1 MKRSISYIAVAATAA
16 TLLSSCDKSWLD
28 PKPLSFFAP
37 ENTYVNS
44 EGLEAALV
52 AAERNMRHEFFGDGA
67 PILTEMFTSDIA
79 VNGKTDAS
87 SSMCDFITQMTP
99 TGLAASVD
107 SNQMSWYWSEGF
119 KGIKYANTAL
129 DRRANATFESEAE
142 ENEVIG
148 KCYFH
153 RAYRY
158 YKMIHQFGDV
168 PWIDHEIQTPEDNF
182 SSYDRFS
189 IAEQC
194 YYDMEFAYEWVTDDN
209 DMGAISKGACGL
221 LLMKFC
227 LVTGRYD
234 RALEVGREIVAA
246 HPMIYTKQFD
256 NTSGNL
262 MLDLHS
268 RAAKSS
274 IANTEIL
281 HVVVSTLDTK
291 DQGSDRVY
299 TMRNGVPYW
308 ANGSI
313 KTPDGQTGC
322 TIDLQTESN
331 GKYGVLDNDYNVGR
345 GIGTMRP
352 SAYYQYEIWTDKE
365 KNDMRGP
372 YYGIDSA
379 NPDDLSQKSWR
390 EMEDLYY
397 NNLSLKDKGSEYY
410 GKHLVRPGGMIVA
423 DSTRCWFRWPHY
435 ILYVPDETQTSD
447 WQGGYTP
454 WYVYRSAEAY
464 LIMAEAYYWKGD
476 NANCAAMLNEVR
488 RRAGAE
494 DLTADEAGISA
505 ILAERAR
512 ELFYSEPRH
521 VELVRISYMYARSG
535 KTCEWNGRQYSMENF
550 SGPEGT
556 GTTNPCTDE
565 GYNFYYDWVVAHNDF
580 YYKGNGT
587 NTQYSETGYVQYAK
601 GIFRIAVHNALWPI
615 PESAIVDNKGDLNQ
629 NDGYVKVASHP
640 YNIEPLQIEIDKHG
654 YE

>member
-1 MKRSISYIAVAATAA
+1 
-16 TLLSSCDKSWLD
+16 
-28 PKPLSFFAP
+28 
-37 ENTYVNS
+37 
-44 EGLEAALV
+44 
-52 AAERNMRHEFFGDGA
+52 
-67 PILTEMFTSDIA
+67 
-79 VNGKTDAS
+79 
-87 SSMCDFITQMTP
+87 
-99 TGLAASVD
+99 
-107 SNQMSWYWSEGF
+107 
-119 KGIKYANTAL
+119 
-129 DRRANATFESEAE
+129 
-142 ENEVIG
+142 
-148 KCYFH
+148 
-153 RAYRY
+153 
-158 YKMIHQFGDV
+158 
-168 PWIDHEIQTPEDNF
+168 
-182 SSYDRFS
+182 
-189 IAEQC
+189 
-194 YYDMEFAYEWVTDDN
+194 
-209 DMGAISKGACGL
+209 
-221 LLMKFC
+221 
-227 LVTGRYD
+227 
-234 RALEVGREIVAA
+234 
-246 HPMIYTKQFD
+246 
-256 NTSGNL
+256 
-262 MLDLHS
+262 
-268 RAAKSS
+268 
-274 IANTEIL
+274 
-281 HVVVSTLDTK
+281 
-291 DQGSDRVY
+291 
-299 TMRNGVPYW
+299 
-308 ANGSI
+308 
-313 KTPDGQTGC
+313 
-322 TIDLQTESN
+322 
-331 GKYGVLDNDYNVGR
+331 
-345 GIGTMRP
+345 MRP

-397 NNLSLKDKGSEYY
+397 NNLALKDKGSEYY

-423 DSTRCWFRWPHY
+423 DSTRCWFHWPHY

>member
-16 TLLSSCDKSWLD
+16 TLLSSCDKSWLE

-37 ENTYVNS
+37 ENTYVNT

-52 AAERNMRHEFFGDGA
+52 AAERNMRHEYFGDGA

-209 DMGAISKGACGL
+209 DLGAISKGACGL

-227 LVTGRYD
+227 MVTGRYD

-246 HPMIYTKQFD
+246 HPMIYTQQFD
-256 NTSGNL
+256 NTAGNL

-397 NNLSLKDKGSEYY
+397 NNLSLKDKNSEYY

-423 DSTRCWFRWPHY
+423 DSTRCWYRWPHY

-494 DLTADEAGISA
+494 DLTAAEAGISA

-521 VELVRISYMYARSG
+521 VELVRISYMYARTG

-587 NTQYSETGYVQYAK
+587 NKQYSDTGYVQYAK
-601 GIFRIAVHNALWPI
+601 GIFRIAVHNVLWPV

>member
-1 MKRSISYIAVAATAA
+1 
-16 TLLSSCDKSWLD
+16 
-28 PKPLSFFAP
+28 
-37 ENTYVNS
+37 
-44 EGLEAALV
+44 
-52 AAERNMRHEFFGDGA
+52 
-67 PILTEMFTSDIA
+67 
-79 VNGKTDAS
+79 
-87 SSMCDFITQMTP
+87 
-99 TGLAASVD
+99 
-107 SNQMSWYWSEGF
+107 
-119 KGIKYANTAL
+119 
-129 DRRANATFESEAE
+129 
-142 ENEVIG
+142 
-148 KCYFH
+148 
-153 RAYRY
+153 
-158 YKMIHQFGDV
+158 
-168 PWIDHEIQTPEDNF
+168 
-182 SSYDRFS
+182 
-189 IAEQC
+189 
-194 YYDMEFAYEWVTDDN
+194 
-209 DMGAISKGACGL
+209 
-221 LLMKFC
+221 
-227 LVTGRYD
+227 
-234 RALEVGREIVAA
+234 
-246 HPMIYTKQFD
+246 
-256 NTSGNL
+256 
-262 MLDLHS
+262 
-268 RAAKSS
+268 
-274 IANTEIL
+274 
-281 HVVVSTLDTK
+281 
-291 DQGSDRVY
+291 
-299 TMRNGVPYW
+299 
-308 ANGSI
+308 
-313 KTPDGQTGC
+313 
-322 TIDLQTESN
+322 
-331 GKYGVLDNDYNVGR
+331 
-345 GIGTMRP
+345 MRP

-372 YYGIDSA
+372 YYGINSD

-580 YYKGNGT
+580 YYKGNGS
-587 NTQYSETGYVQYAK
+587 NTQYSETGYVQYAN

>member
-322 TIDLQTESN
+322 TIDLQTETN
-331 GKYGVLDNDYNVGR
+331 GKYSYLDNDYNVGR
-345 GIGTMRP
+345 GIATMRP

-372 YYGIDSA
+372 YYGINSD

-580 YYKGNGT
+580 YYKGNGA

>member
-16 TLLSSCDKSWLD
+16 TLLSSCDNSWLD

-372 YYGIDSA
+372 YYGINSD

-580 YYKGNGT
+580 YYKGNGA

>member
-52 AAERNMRHEFFGDGA
+52 AAERNMRHEYFGDGA

-291 DQGSDRVY
+291 DQGSDRIQS
-299 TMRNGVPYW
+299 MRNAVPYW

-322 TIDLQTESN
+322 TIDLQTETN
-331 GKYGVLDNDYNVGR
+331 GKYSYLDNDYNVGR
-345 GIGTMRP
+345 GIATMRP

-372 YYGIDSA
+372 YYGINSD

-397 NNLSLKDKGSEYY
+397 NNLALKDKGSEYY

-435 ILYVPDETQTSD
+435 IIYVPDETETSD
-447 WQGGYTP
+447 WKGGYTP

-580 YYKGNGT
+580 YYKGNGN

>member
-1 MKRSISYIAVAATAA
+1 
-16 TLLSSCDKSWLD
+16 
-28 PKPLSFFAP
+28 
-37 ENTYVNS
+37 
-44 EGLEAALV
+44 
-52 AAERNMRHEFFGDGA
+52 
-67 PILTEMFTSDIA
+67 
-79 VNGKTDAS
+79 
-87 SSMCDFITQMTP
+87 
-99 TGLAASVD
+99 
-107 SNQMSWYWSEGF
+107 
-119 KGIKYANTAL
+119 
-129 DRRANATFESEAE
+129 
-142 ENEVIG
+142 
-148 KCYFH
+148 
-153 RAYRY
+153 
-158 YKMIHQFGDV
+158 
-168 PWIDHEIQTPEDNF
+168 
-182 SSYDRFS
+182 
-189 IAEQC
+189 
-194 YYDMEFAYEWVTDDN
+194 
-209 DMGAISKGACGL
+209 
-221 LLMKFC
+221 
-227 LVTGRYD
+227 
-234 RALEVGREIVAA
+234 
-246 HPMIYTKQFD
+246 
-256 NTSGNL
+256 
-262 MLDLHS
+262 
-268 RAAKSS
+268 
-274 IANTEIL
+274 
-281 HVVVSTLDTK
+281 
-291 DQGSDRVY
+291 
-299 TMRNGVPYW
+299 
-308 ANGSI
+308 
-313 KTPDGQTGC
+313 
-322 TIDLQTESN
+322 
-331 GKYGVLDNDYNVGR
+331 
-345 GIGTMRP
+345 
-352 SAYYQYEIWTDKE
+352 
-365 KNDMRGP
+365 
-372 YYGIDSA
+372 
-379 NPDDLSQKSWR
+379 
-390 EMEDLYY
+390 
-397 NNLSLKDKGSEYY
+397 
-410 GKHLVRPGGMIVA
+410 MIVA

-580 YYKGNGT
+580 YYKGNGS

>member
-1 MKRSISYIAVAATAA
+1 MEKLSRMEKYKELRMEIDSDAAAAGKPSINSVELQKQLRS
-16 TLLSSCDKSWLD
+16 LNEPQDDEGSSRHSRQTERFSKEIDLQLKEETDEGTDQFHNEYLD
-28 PKPLSFFAP
+28 
-37 ENTYVNS
+37 
-44 EGLEAALV
+44 
-52 AAERNMRHEFFGDGA
+52 
-67 PILTEMFTSDIA
+67 
-79 VNGKTDAS
+79 
-87 SSMCDFITQMTP
+87 DFI
-99 TGLAASVD
+99 
-107 SNQMSWYWSEGF
+107 
-119 KGIKYANTAL
+119 
-129 DRRANATFESEAE
+129 
-142 ENEVIG
+142 NEV
-148 KCYFH
+148 KEYNL
-153 RAYRY
+153 
-158 YKMIHQFGDV
+158 
-168 PWIDHEIQTPEDNF
+168 E
-182 SSYDRFS
+182 
-189 IAEQC
+189 
-194 YYDMEFAYEWVTDDN
+194 
-209 DMGAISKGACGL
+209 KGNR
-221 LLMKFC
+221 M
-227 LVTGRYD
+227 
-234 RALEVGREIVAA
+234 
-246 HPMIYTKQFD
+246 
-256 NTSGNL
+256 SGNTQI
-262 MLDLHS
+262 D
-268 RAAKSS
+268 
-274 IANTEIL
+274 IL
-281 HVVVSTLDTK
+281 LQLNKGK
-291 DQGSDRVY
+291 DRIQS
-299 TMRNGVPYW
+299 MRNAVPYW

-322 TIDLQTESN
+322 TIDLQTETN
-331 GKYGVLDNDYNVGR
+331 GKYSYLDNDYNVGR
-345 GIGTMRP
+345 GIATMRP

-372 YYGIDSA
+372 YYGINSD

-397 NNLSLKDKGSEYY
+397 NNLALKDKGSEYY